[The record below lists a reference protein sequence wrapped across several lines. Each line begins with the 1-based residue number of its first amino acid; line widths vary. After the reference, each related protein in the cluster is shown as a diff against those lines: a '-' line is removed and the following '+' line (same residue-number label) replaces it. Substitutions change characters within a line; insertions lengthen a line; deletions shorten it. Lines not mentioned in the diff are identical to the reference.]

1 MQTVERIV
9 CYLGLAL
16 ALIGAFAQIPQAAL
30 IFAVLGVIYGWLA
43 IAEEETTGFLVFV
56 LGLTAV
62 SGGIDA
68 IPVLGGY
75 VNAIL
80 GNVGALLTAAA
91 VSVVVKSII
100 SRVTSGGDD
109 GGDE

>member
-1 MQTVERIV
+1 
-9 CYLGLAL
+9 LAV
-16 ALIGAFAQIPQAAL
+16 IGAFAAIPQSAL
-30 IFAVLGVIYGWLA
+30 IFAVLGVIYGYLA
-43 IAEEETTGFLVFV
+43 ISEDETTGFLVFV

-91 VSVVVKSII
+91 VSVVIKSII

>member
-16 ALIGAFAQIPQAAL
+16 AVIGAFAAIPSAAL

-68 IPVLGGY
+68 IQVLGGY